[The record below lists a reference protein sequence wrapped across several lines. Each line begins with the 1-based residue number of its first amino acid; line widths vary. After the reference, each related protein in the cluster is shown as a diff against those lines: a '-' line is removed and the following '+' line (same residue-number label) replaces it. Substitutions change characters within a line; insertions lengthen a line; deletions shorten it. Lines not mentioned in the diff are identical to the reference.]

1 MNGLFGTDPASVAAT
16 WVAALVTLVVLAG
29 LLGERRLFGWTQ
41 HLLAGLATGYL
52 GLLAVTEVIVPRLVQ
67 PVSADPTGSPEAWLG
82 LVLGYKG
89 MGVSG
94 GSETDDKPIR
104 EYDFTY
110 YGPIFGLNLHW
121 GHR

>member
-1 MNGLFGTDPASVAAT
+1 MSTEIQFNTPNISVTPVDASRTAVSAFGGFTYRPAINDKLTFLSRADIGGGSGMS
-16 WVAALVTLVVLAG
+16 WSALLGFEYRPKPWAG
-29 LLGERRLFGWTQ
+29 L
-41 HLLAGLATGYL
+41 
-52 GLLAVTEVIVPRLVQ
+52 VI
-67 PVSADPTGSPEAWLG
+67 
-82 LVLGYKG
+82 GYKG

-94 GSETDDKPIR
+94 GSETEEKPIR

>member
-1 MNGLFGTDPASVAAT
+1 
-16 WVAALVTLVVLAG
+16 
-29 LLGERRLFGWTQ
+29 
-41 HLLAGLATGYL
+41 
-52 GLLAVTEVIVPRLVQ
+52 
-67 PVSADPTGSPEAWLG
+67 
-82 LVLGYKG
+82 

-94 GSETDDKPIR
+94 GSETDEKPIR

>member
-1 MNGLFGTDPASVAAT
+1 MSGGR
-16 WVAALVTLVVLAG
+16 VLG
-29 LLGERRLFGWTQ
+29 RVRRG
-41 HLLAGLATGYL
+41 GK
-52 GLLAVTEVIVPRLVQ
+52 
-67 PVSADPTGSPEAWLG
+67 SSAWLG